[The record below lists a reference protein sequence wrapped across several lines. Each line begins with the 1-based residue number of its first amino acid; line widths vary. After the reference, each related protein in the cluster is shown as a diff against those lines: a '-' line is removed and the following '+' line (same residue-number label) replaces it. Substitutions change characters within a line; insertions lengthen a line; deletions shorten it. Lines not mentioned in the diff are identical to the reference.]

1 MRTMQRVRGVMV
13 GVVSMVTLAGYD
25 GDEPSSSSLSATTT
39 VAPATTT
46 TISQVQL
53 DKEKALRVVLTA
65 ADLPGFTADPPDAD
79 DAGAA
84 SGAGEC
90 MGDNPVLYQL
100 GEASDP
106 RGATSNDFS
115 KGAVT
120 VRSDVTFAESD
131 DVARAAVATLTTAS
145 FPACYSEIL
154 TSVLNEESNITNVS
168 VTTTRLPTL
177 NVGDQAVGFRATS
190 KLRFNGMPITVYAD
204 SIFIRSGRGFTIL
217 ELTSTPAPF
226 PDAERLR
233 LATTLAERMA
243 A

>member
-1 MRTMQRVRGVMV
+1 
-13 GVVSMVTLAGYD
+13 
-25 GDEPSSSSLSATTT
+25 
-39 VAPATTT
+39 
-46 TISQVQL
+46 
-53 DKEKALRVVLTA
+53 VLTA
-65 ADLPGFTADPPDAD
+65 ADLPGFTADAPDA

-90 MGDNPVLYQL
+90 LGDSPVLIQL
-100 GEASDP
+100 GEPSEP

-115 KGAVT
+115 KGAIT
-120 VRSDVTFAESD
+120 VRADVTFAESD
-131 DVARAAVATLTTAS
+131 DAARAAVTTLTAAS

-168 VTTTRLPTL
+168 VTTTRLPAVS
-177 NVGDQAVGFRATS
+177 VGDQAVGFRATS

-204 SIFIRSGRGFTIL
+204 SIFIRSGRGFAIL

-226 PDAERLR
+226 PDADRLR
-233 LATTLAERMA
+233 LATTLADRMA